1 MSVTLIPESAPFNQE
16 QRAWL
21 NGFFAGVLGIEEGSN
36 NGNGTALLNGSA
48 TENKNDVSVEAE
60 EEDDFPWH
68 DPGLEIDERMEL
80 AAGKPTKHRLMAAM
94 AQLDCGSC
102 GYVCQTYAE
111 AIASGEDAS
120 LTKCV
125 PGAKKTSRM
134 LKKILSEDGA
144 ETNGKPVAAVSSTPT
159 NGKVVKGCSRDNPF
173 SAKLIVSAKLNGEG
187 SAKDTRHVEIDL
199 AGSNLKYNVGDSL
212 GVFPFNCPELVQAII
227 GKVCAEPETKVESI
241 LGDEVT
247 LSQALEQERCLKE
260 VTDELLDLLKSAA
273 IDSAVVEQLTVLAD
287 AEELDDMDVLDV
299 LEEFPTMTLD
309 PKAFVATLS
318 PLQPRLYSIASSQ
331 KQFPDAVHLTV
342 GRTTSDYRN
351 RLRKGVCSTMFSDRL
366 TPGQNVK
373 VFVQPSHG
381 FSVPAKDDSPLIMV
395 GPGTGIAPFMA
406 FLQERKA
413 RNATG
418 KNWLFF
424 GDQKQS
430 CDFLYEKDLLEMKS
444 SGLLTRLDLAFSREQ
459 EEKIYV
465 QNRML
470 EHAAELYTWLE
481 EGASFCVCGDA
492 KRMAGDVDRA
502 LHQIVESHGGVS
514 AEDAKAYVKKM
525 VKDQRYLRDVY

>member
-1 MSVTLIPESAPFNQE
+1 MSVTLIPESAPFNEE

-21 NGFFAGVLGIEEGSN
+21 NGFFAGMLGIEEGTN
-36 NGNGTALLNGSA
+36 NGNGVALLNGSA
-48 TENKNDVSVEAE
+48 TETTNGAPTE
-60 EEDDFPWH
+60 EEDEDFPWH
-68 DPGLEIDERMEL
+68 DPGMEMDERMEL
-80 AAGKPTKHRLMAAM
+80 AEGKPTKHRLMAAM

-111 AIASGEDAS
+111 AIASGEDTS

-125 PGAKKTSRM
+125 PGAKQTSRM
-134 LKKILSEDGA
+134 LKKILAEDGA
-144 ETNGKPVAAVSSTPT
+144 QTNGKSVASESSPST
-159 NGKVVKGCSRDNPF
+159 NGKAANGFSRDNPF
-173 SAKLIVSAKLNGEG
+173 AAKLMVSTNLNGEG

-212 GVFPFNCPELVQAII
+212 GVYPSNCPDLAQAII
-227 GKVCAEPETKVESI
+227 GKVGADPEVSVESI
-241 LGDEVT
+241 HGGETT
-247 LSQALEQERCLKE
+247 LAKALEHERCLKE
-260 VTDELLDLLKSAA
+260 VTDELLELMKSGTT
-273 IDSAVVEQLTVLAD
+273 DSAIIEKLTELAD
-287 AEELDDMDVLDV
+287 AEELDNMDVLDV
-299 LEEFPTMTLD
+299 LEDFPAVTLE

-331 KQFPDAVHLTV
+331 KQFPEAVHLTV

-366 TPGQNVK
+366 SSGEDVK

-406 FLQERKA
+406 FLQERQA

-430 CDFLYEKDLLEMKS
+430 CDFLYEKELSEMKS
-444 SGLLTRLDLAFSREQ
+444 SGLLTRLDLAFSRDQ

-470 EHAAELYTWLE
+470 EHAQELYAWLE
-481 EGASFCVCGDA
+481 AGASFCVCGDA

-502 LHQIVESHGGVS
+502 LHQIIETQGG
-514 AEDAKAYVKKM
+514 ATAGDAKAYVKQM